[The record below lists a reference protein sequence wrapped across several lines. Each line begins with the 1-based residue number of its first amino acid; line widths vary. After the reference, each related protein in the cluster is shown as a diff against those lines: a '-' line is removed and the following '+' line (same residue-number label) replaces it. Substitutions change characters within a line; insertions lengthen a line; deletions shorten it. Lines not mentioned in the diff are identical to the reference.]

1 MKATLLA
8 IVLLVTWNCSI
19 AQTKNDACTLIT
31 ADQINQLL
39 GCKVGDGK
47 AMMAGKY
54 CEHHSSDFKIKVLIQ
69 YTVYSSNKMATD
81 MLKLAYD
88 ENAKAITQGQKAVG
102 IFNKIKGFDTAGP
115 MAYYMT
121 SPGNDYSP
129 GQLVRLQFVLSNAML
144 TVDTTG
150 IDMDK
155 VIAKLAEA
163 YKIIKANY
171 KI

>member
-8 IVLLVTWNCSI
+8 MVLLITWNCSI
-19 AQTKNDACTLIT
+19 AQTQNDACTLIT
-31 ADQINQLL
+31 TDQINQLL

-54 CEHHSSDFKIKVLIQ
+54 CEHHSTDFKIKVLIQ
-69 YTVYSSNKMATD
+69 YTGYSSAKMAGD
-81 MLKLAYD
+81 MLKMAYD
-88 ENAKAITQGQKAVG
+88 ENSKAITQGQKAVG
-102 IFNKIKGFDTAGP
+102 IYNTVKLFDAAGP
-115 MAYYMT
+115 MTYYMT
-121 SPGNDYSP
+121 SPGNEYSP
-129 GQLVRLQFVLSNAML
+129 GQLVRLQFVLGNAML

-155 VIAKLAEA
+155 VIAKLAEI
-163 YKIIKANY
+163 YKIIKGNY

>member
-1 MKATLLA
+1 MILL
-8 IVLLVTWNCSI
+8 ITWNCSI

-31 ADQINQLL
+31 TDQINQLL

-47 AMMAGKY
+47 AMMSGKY
-54 CEHHSSDFKIKVLIQ
+54 CEHHSADFKTKVLIQ
-69 YTVYSSNKMATD
+69 YTVYSSNKMAAD
-81 MLKLAYD
+81 MLKMAYD
-88 ENAKAITQGQKAVG
+88 ENTKAITQGQKAVG
-102 IFNKIKGFDTAGP
+102 IFNTVKPFDAAGP

-129 GQLVRLQFVLSNAML
+129 GQLVRLQFVLGNAML

-150 IDMDK
+150 IDIDK
-155 VIAKLAEA
+155 VIAKLAGI
-163 YKIIKANY
+163 YQIIKDNY

>member
-8 IVLLVTWNCSI
+8 IALLITWNCSI

-31 ADQINQLL
+31 TDQINQLL

-47 AMMAGKY
+47 SMMAGKY
-54 CEHHSSDFKIKVLIQ
+54 CEHHSADFKIKVLIQ
-69 YTVYSSNKMATD
+69 YTTYSSNKMAGE
-81 MLKLAYD
+81 MLKMAYD
-88 ENAKAITQGQKAVG
+88 ENNKTISQGKKAVG
-102 IFNKIKGFDTAGP
+102 IYNTIKNFDKAGP

-129 GQLVRLQFVLSNAML
+129 GELVRLQFVLGNDML
-144 TVDTTG
+144 TMDTTG
-150 IDMDK
+150 IDIDK
-155 VIAKLAEA
+155 VIAKLAEV
-163 YKIIKANY
+163 YKIIKGNY